1 MNRRKTRI
9 AVNNPRLIL
18 PKRTSIINL
27 KFKVMKKKFSLYHSG
42 TYRGFFNLFHGV
54 RVMIFLMLVGLTH
67 VSATASSQ
75 NAVINLKLKDVSLEE
90 AVRSAE
96 KQLKQDFFFNKQEIL
111 NRDMKEE
118 LRIKEPI
125 KLRVKHLANGNKSIY
140 LDMYMN
146 GKRKYEFLN
155 YILYLNIIS
164 QTGCVIV
171 KR

>member
-75 NAVINLKLKDVSLEE
+75 NAVINLK
-90 AVRSAE
+90 
-96 KQLKQDFFFNKQEIL
+96 
-111 NRDMKEE
+111 
-118 LRIKEPI
+118 
-125 KLRVKHLANGNKSIY
+125 
-140 LDMYMN
+140 
-146 GKRKYEFLN
+146 
-155 YILYLNIIS
+155 
-164 QTGCVIV
+164 
-171 KR
+171 